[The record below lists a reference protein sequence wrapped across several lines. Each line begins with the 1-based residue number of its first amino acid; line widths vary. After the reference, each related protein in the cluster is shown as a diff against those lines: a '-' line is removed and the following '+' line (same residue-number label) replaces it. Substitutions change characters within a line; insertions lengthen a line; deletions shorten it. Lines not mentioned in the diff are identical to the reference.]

1 MDDRV
6 EDLPTTP
13 LGTPLAGAVVVLGVS
28 GGIAAYKAVEVLRRL
43 VDLGAHVIP
52 VLTENATRFVG
63 ALTFS
68 ALASERARTSLFDDR
83 DDPIPHTRL
92 GQRADV
98 VVIAPATARLI
109 GEYAAGIASDL
120 LTATLLATRAPVV
133 LCPAMHTEMWEH
145 AAVQDNLRTLE
156 RRGVEIV
163 PPEKGRLAGG
173 DTGEGRL
180 APPGAIVDAV
190 AAVLAAGHVALRQD
204 LAGARVLVTAGGTR
218 EPIDPVRFIAN
229 RSSGKQGHAIADAAL
244 RRGAEV
250 TLVTTASLKV
260 AAPIEV
266 VRVET
271 AAEMESAVLA
281 RSDRFDVVVMSAA
294 VADFRPKV
302 SAARKIRKSD
312 GVPEIALEPTVDIL
326 AELGRRR
333 RPGQVLVGFA
343 AETDD
348 LAARAAAKL
357 TQKGVDVIVA
367 NDVLAPGVG
376 FAHETNAVTILR
388 AGAPPSAVALASK
401 HDVAMAVLDAVAAC
415 RRESAPRPRPTRP
428 KGAKP

>member
-1 MDDRV
+1 MDERV
-6 EDLPTTP
+6 EDLPA
-13 LGTPLAGAVVVLGVS
+13 TPLAGAVVLLGVS

-43 VDLGAHVIP
+43 VDLGAYVIP

-83 DDPIPHTRL
+83 DDPIPHTSL

-98 VVIAPATARLI
+98 IVIAPATARLI

-173 DTGEGRL
+173 DSGEGRL
-180 APPGAIVDAV
+180 ASPGAIVDAV
-190 AAVLAAGHVALRQD
+190 AAVLAGSPIDVGQD
-204 LAGARVLVTAGGTR
+204 LAGTHVLVTAGGTR

-244 RRGAEV
+244 RRGADV
-250 TLVTTASLKV
+250 ILVTTASLQV
-260 AAPIEV
+260 AAAIEV

-271 AAEMESAVLA
+271 AAEMERAVLD
-281 RSDRFDVVVMSAA
+281 RSDGFDIVVMSAA
-294 VADFRPKV
+294 VADFRPKTR
-302 SAARKIRKSD
+302 ADHKIRKSD
-312 GVPEIALEPTVDIL
+312 GVPEIELEPTVDIL

-333 RPGQVLVGFA
+333 HPGQVLVGFA

-348 LAARAAAKL
+348 VAARAGAKL
-357 TQKGVDVIVA
+357 TQKGIDVIVA

-376 FAHETNAVTILR
+376 FAHDTNAVTILR
-388 AGAPPSAVALASK
+388 VGAAPTTVALASK
-401 HDVAMAVLDAVAAC
+401 HDVAMAVLDAAAQC
-415 RRESAPRPRPTRP
+415 LQPSVRRPRPTRH

>member
-1 MDDRV
+1 V
-6 EDLPTTP
+6 
-13 LGTPLAGAVVVLGVS
+13 
-28 GGIAAYKAVEVLRRL
+28 
-43 VDLGAHVIP
+43 
-52 VLTENATRFVG
+52 
-63 ALTFS
+63 TFS
-68 ALASERARTSLFDDR
+68 ALASERARTSLFNDR

-98 VVIAPATARLI
+98 VVVAPATARVI

-133 LCPAMHTEMWEH
+133 VCPAMHTEMWEH

-156 RRGVEIV
+156 RRGVEV
-163 PPEKGRLAGG
+163 VAPEKGRLAGG
-173 DTGEGRL
+173 DSGEGRL
-180 APPGAIVDAV
+180 ASPGTIVDAV
-190 AAVLAAGHVALRQD
+190 AAVLAGSRIALSKD
-204 LAGARVLVTAGGTR
+204 LAGTRVLVTAGGTR

-250 TLVTTASLKV
+250 TLVTTAPLQV

-271 AAEMESAVLA
+271 AAEMERAVLD
-281 RSDRFDVVVMSAA
+281 RSDGFDIVVMSAA
-294 VADFRPKV
+294 VADFRPKTQAV
-302 SAARKIRKSD
+302 RKLRKSD
-312 GVPEIALEPTVDIL
+312 GVPQIDLEPTVDIL

-333 RPGQVLVGFA
+333 RRGQVLVGFA

-348 LAARAAAKL
+348 LAERAAAKL
-357 TQKGVDVIVA
+357 MQKGVDVIVA

-376 FAHETNAVTILR
+376 FAHDTNAVTILR
-388 AGAPPSAVALASK
+388 AGAAPSAVALASK
-401 HDVAMAVLDAVAAC
+401 HDVAMAVLDAAAAC
-415 RRESAPRPRPTRP
+415 RAGAVAADPQRDAAKTLGSDPRHGRH